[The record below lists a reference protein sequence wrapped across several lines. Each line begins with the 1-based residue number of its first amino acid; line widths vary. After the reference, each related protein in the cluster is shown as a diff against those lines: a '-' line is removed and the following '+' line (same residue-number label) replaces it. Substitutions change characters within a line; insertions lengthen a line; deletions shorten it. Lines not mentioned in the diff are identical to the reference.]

1 MATGACKEYYQEN
14 TESLILASS
23 DSDFFGLI
31 RSLAGARFYILNES
45 DKTSNLILD
54 KLDDANINYCFMD
67 SFAQS
72 EVQDFKNT
80 VLLRNLQ
87 SKLNDFNETKEF
99 VTLNPQKLVDIIF
112 QECYIQGSR
121 YQLDAEKKVFYDKYI
136 KKGFKV
142 SIVGNGDEQRFI
154 MELASIK

>member
-1 MATGACKEYYQEN
+1 M
-14 TESLILASS
+14 
-23 DSDFFGLI
+23 
-31 RSLAGARFYILNES
+31 
-45 DKTSNLILD
+45 
-54 KLDDANINYCFMD
+54 
-67 SFAQS
+67 
-72 EVQDFKNT
+72 QDFKNT

-136 KKGFKV
+136 KKGFKI
-142 SIVGNGDEQRFI
+142 SIVGDGDEQRFI